1 MHTMIRALY
10 PGTFDPIHNGHVD
23 IASRAARL
31 FDELVIGVYNA
42 PPKTLLFET
51 SHRVTL
57 AENALRHLPNV
68 RVIAYHGLTVL
79 FAREIGASVMVRGL
93 RAISDFELEL
103 QMAHTNKKI
112 AADVEFICL
121 MTSLRY
127 AYLSSTIIK
136 EMASLGGD
144 VSGLVPD
151 AVREA
156 LRARVDELGPAD
168 RGFVPLATS
177 RD

>member
-1 MHTMIRALY
+1 MIRALY

-23 IASRAARL
+23 VASRVAKL
-31 FDELVIGVYNA
+31 FDEVVIGIYDS

-51 SHRVTL
+51 AQRVAL
-57 AENALRHLPNV
+57 AEHALAHLPNV
-68 RVIAYHGLTVL
+68 RVMAYHGLTVL
-79 FAREIGASVMVRGL
+79 FAREVGASVMVRGL
-93 RAISDFELEL
+93 RAISDFEYEL

-112 AADVEFICL
+112 AADVEFVCL
-121 MTSLRY
+121 MTSLQY
-127 AYLSSTIIK
+127 AYLSSTILK

-151 AVREA
+151 TVRTA
-156 LRARVDELGPAD
+156 LRARIDELGPGGVA
-168 RGFVPLATS
+168 FVPLTSS

>member
-1 MHTMIRALY
+1 MIRALY

-23 IASRAARL
+23 VASRAARL
-31 FDELVIGVYNA
+31 FDEVVIGIYDS

-51 SHRVTL
+51 SQRVAL
-57 AENALRHLPNV
+57 AEHALAHLPNV
-68 RVIAYHGLTVL
+68 RVVAYHGLTVL
-79 FAREIGASVMVRGL
+79 FAREVGASVMVRGL
-93 RAISDFELEL
+93 RAISDFEYEL

-112 AADVEFICL
+112 AADVEFVCL
-121 MTSLRY
+121 MTSLQY
-127 AYLSSTIIK
+127 AYLSSTILK

-151 AVREA
+151 TVRTA
-156 LRARVDELGPAD
+156 LRARIDELGPGGVA
-168 RGFVPLATS
+168 FVPLTSS

>member
-1 MHTMIRALY
+1 MIRALY

-23 IASRAARL
+23 IACRAAKL
-31 FDELVIGVYNA
+31 FDELIIGVYDS

-51 SHRVTL
+51 TQRVAL
-57 AENALRHLPNV
+57 ATHALSNLPNV
-68 RVIAYHGLTVL
+68 RVVAYHGLTVL

-93 RAISDFELEL
+93 RAISDFEYEL

-112 AADVEFICL
+112 AVDVEFVCL

-127 AYLSSTIIK
+127 AYLSSTILK

-151 AVREA
+151 AVQEA
-156 LRARVDELGPAD
+156 LRARIDELGPGGASL
-168 RGFVPLATS
+168 VPPSSS

>member
-1 MHTMIRALY
+1 MIRALY
-10 PGTFDPIHNGHVD
+10 PGTFDPIHNGQVD
-23 IASRAARL
+23 IACRAAKL
-31 FDELVIGVYNA
+31 FDELIIGIYDS

-51 SHRVTL
+51 PQRVAL
-57 AENALRHLPNV
+57 AEQALLHLPNV
-68 RVIAYHGLTVL
+68 RVVAYHGLTVL

-127 AYLSSTIIK
+127 AYLSSTILK
-136 EMASLGGD
+136 EWPHSAGMCPVVQMQCERPCG
-144 VSGLVPD
+144 PD
-151 AVREA
+151 REPG
-156 LRARVDELGPAD
+156 LRAQLI
-168 RGFVPLATS
+168 PLTSS

>member
-1 MHTMIRALY
+1 MIRALY

-23 IASRAARL
+23 IASRAAKL
-31 FDELVIGVYNA
+31 FDELIIGIYDS
-42 PPKTLLFET
+42 PPKTLFFDT
-51 SHRVTL
+51 SQRVAL
-57 AENALRHLPNV
+57 AQQALLHLANV
-68 RVIAYHGLTVL
+68 RVVAYHGLTVM

-93 RAISDFELEL
+93 RAISDFEYEL

-112 AADVEFICL
+112 AGDVEFVCL

-127 AYLSSTIIK
+127 AYLSSTILK

-144 VSGLVPD
+144 VTGLVPD
-151 AVREA
+151 AVRES
-156 LRARVDELGPAD
+156 LRVRIEELGPGSASLLM
-168 RGFVPLATS
+168 PTPS

>member
-1 MHTMIRALY
+1 MIRALY

-23 IASRAARL
+23 IAYRAAKL
-31 FDELVIGVYNA
+31 FDELIIGVYDS

-51 SHRVTL
+51 PQRVTL
-57 AENALRHLPNV
+57 AKNALSHLPNV
-68 RVIAYHGLTVL
+68 RVVAYHGLTVL

-93 RAISDFELEL
+93 RAISDFEYEL

-112 AADVEFICL
+112 AGDVEFVCL
-121 MTSLRY
+121 MTSLKY
-127 AYLSSTIIK
+127 AYLSSTILK

-151 AVREA
+151 AVRDA
-156 LRARVDELGPAD
+156 LLARIDELGPGGASI
-168 RGFVPLATS
+168 VPLSSS

>member
-1 MHTMIRALY
+1 MMIRALY

-23 IASRAARL
+23 IACRAAKL
-31 FDELVIGVYNA
+31 FDEVVIGVYDS

-51 SHRVTL
+51 PQRVAL
-57 AENALRHLPNV
+57 AQQALLHLPNV
-68 RVIAYHGLTVL
+68 RVAAYHGLTVL

-93 RAISDFELEL
+93 RAISDFEYEL

-112 AADVEFICL
+112 AGDVEFVCL

-127 AYLSSTIIK
+127 AYLSSTILK

-144 VSGLVPD
+144 VAGLVPD
-151 AVREA
+151 LVKEA
-156 LRARVDELGPAD
+156 LRARIAEVGSGGASLI
-168 RGFVPLATS
+168 PLTTA

>member
-1 MHTMIRALY
+1 MIRALY

-23 IASRAARL
+23 IACRAAKL
-31 FDELVIGVYNA
+31 FDELVIGIYDS
-42 PPKTLLFET
+42 PPKSLLFET
-51 SHRVTL
+51 CQRVAL
-57 AENALRHLPNV
+57 AERALVHLPNI
-68 RVIAYHGLTVL
+68 RVVAYHGLTVL

-127 AYLSSTIIK
+127 AYLSSTILK

-156 LRARVDELGPAD
+156 LRVRIDELGPGGH
-168 RGFVPLATS
+168 GFLPLTSS

>member
-1 MHTMIRALY
+1 MIRALY

-31 FDELVIGVYNA
+31 FDELVIGIYDS
-42 PPKTLLFET
+42 PPKTLLFDT
-51 SHRVTL
+51 SQRVAL
-57 AENALRHLPNV
+57 AEQALSHLSNV
-68 RVIAYHGLTVL
+68 RVVAYQGLTVL
-79 FAREIGASVMVRGL
+79 FAREIEASVMVRGL

-112 AADVEFICL
+112 AADVEFVCL

-127 AYLSSTIIK
+127 AYLSSTILK
-136 EMASLGGD
+136 EIASLGGE

-151 AVREA
+151 AVRDA
-156 LRARVDELGPAD
+156 LRARIDELGP
-168 RGFVPLATS
+168 RGHSLLPLTS
-177 RD
+177 SQD

>member
-1 MHTMIRALY
+1 MIRALY

-23 IASRAARL
+23 IACRAAKL
-31 FDELVIGVYNA
+31 FDEVVIGVYDS

-51 SHRVTL
+51 SQRVDL
-57 AENALRHLPNV
+57 AQQALSNMTNV
-68 RVIAYHGLTVL
+68 RVVAYHGLTVL

-93 RAISDFELEL
+93 RAISDFEYEL

-112 AADVEFICL
+112 AGDVEFVCL

-127 AYLSSTIIK
+127 AYLSSTILK

-151 AVREA
+151 LVREA
-156 LRARVDELGPAD
+156 LQTRIEELGA
-168 RGFVPLATS
+168 GSASVVSLTAS

>member
-1 MHTMIRALY
+1 MIRALY

-23 IASRAARL
+23 IASRAAKL
-31 FDELVIGVYNA
+31 FDEVVLGVYDS

-51 SHRVTL
+51 VQRVSL
-57 AENALRHLPNV
+57 AQEALSHLPNV
-68 RVIAYHGLTVL
+68 RVVAYHGLTVL

-93 RAISDFELEL
+93 RAISDFEYEL

-112 AADVEFICL
+112 AGDVEFVCL
-121 MTSLRY
+121 MTSLQY
-127 AYLSSTIIK
+127 AYLSSTILK

-144 VSGLVPD
+144 VTGLVPD
-151 AVREA
+151 RVREV
-156 LRARVDELGPAD
+156 LVARIEELGPGRASL
-168 RGFVPLATS
+168 VPLAPS

>member
-1 MHTMIRALY
+1 MIQALY

-23 IASRAARL
+23 IACRAAKL
-31 FDELVIGVYNA
+31 FDELIIGVYDS

-51 SHRVTL
+51 SQRVAL
-57 AENALRHLPNV
+57 AKNALSHLPNV
-68 RVIAYHGLTVL
+68 RVVAYHGLTVL

-93 RAISDFELEL
+93 RAISDFEYEL

-112 AADVEFICL
+112 AVDVEFVCL

-127 AYLSSTIIK
+127 AYLSSTIVK

-156 LRARVDELGPAD
+156 LRARIDELGLGGAS
-168 RGFVPLATS
+168 FVPLSSS

>member
-1 MHTMIRALY
+1 MIRALY

-23 IASRAARL
+23 IATRAAKL
-31 FDELVIGVYNA
+31 FDELVIGVYDS
-42 PPKTLLFET
+42 PPKTLLFDT
-51 SHRVTL
+51 SQRVAL
-57 AENALRHLPNV
+57 AELALAHLPNV
-68 RVIAYHGLTVL
+68 HVAAYHGLTVL
-79 FAREIGASVMVRGL
+79 YARMIGASVMVRGL

-112 AADVEFICL
+112 AADIEFICL
-121 MTSLRY
+121 MTSLKY
-127 AYLSSTIIK
+127 AYLSSTILK

-144 VSGLVPD
+144 VSGLVPE

-156 LRARVDELGPAD
+156 LRVRLDELGPAA
-168 RGFVPLATS
+168 PSLSQLTSS

>member
-1 MHTMIRALY
+1 MIRALY

-23 IASRAARL
+23 IAFRAAKL
-31 FDELVIGVYNA
+31 FDELIIGVYDS

-51 SHRVTL
+51 SQRVAL
-57 AENALRHLPNV
+57 AENALSHLPNA
-68 RVIAYHGLTVL
+68 RVVAYHGLTVL

-93 RAISDFELEL
+93 RAISDFEYEL

-112 AADVEFICL
+112 AVDVEFICL

-127 AYLSSTIIK
+127 AYLSSTILK

-151 AVREA
+151 AVQEA
-156 LRARVDELGPAD
+156 LLARIDELGLGGAS
-168 RGFVPLATS
+168 FVPLSSS

>member
-1 MHTMIRALY
+1 MIRALY

-23 IASRAARL
+23 IASRAAKL
-31 FDELVIGVYNA
+31 FDELVIGVYDS

-51 SHRVTL
+51 SQRVAL
-57 AENALRHLPNV
+57 AERALLHLPNV
-68 RVIAYHGLTVL
+68 RVAAYHGLTVL

-121 MTSLRY
+121 MTNLSY
-127 AYLSSTIIK
+127 AYLSSTILK
-136 EMASLGGD
+136 EMALLGGD

-156 LRARVDELGPAD
+156 LRARVDELGPGD
-168 RGFVPLATS
+168 RGFVALTSS

>member
-1 MHTMIRALY
+1 VALAERAL
-10 PGTFDPIHNGHVD
+10 
-23 IASRAARL
+23 
-31 FDELVIGVYNA
+31 
-42 PPKTLLFET
+42 
-51 SHRVTL
+51 
-57 AENALRHLPNV
+57 AELPNV
-68 RVIAYHGLTVL
+68 RVVAYRGLTVL

-121 MTSLRY
+121 MTSLKY
-127 AYLSSTIIK
+127 AYLSSTILK

-144 VSGLVPD
+144 VAGLVPD
-151 AVREA
+151 AVGEA
-156 LRARVDELGPAD
+156 LRARINELGPAG
-168 RGFVPLATS
+168 RGLVPLTSS

>member
-1 MHTMIRALY
+1 MIRALY

-23 IASRAARL
+23 IATRAAKL
-31 FDELVIGVYNA
+31 FDELVIGVYDS
-42 PPKTLLFET
+42 PPKTLLFDT
-51 SHRVTL
+51 AQRVAL
-57 AENALRHLPNV
+57 AEHALSHLSNV
-68 RVIAYHGLTVL
+68 RVAAYHGLTVL
-79 FAREIGASVMVRGL
+79 YAREIGASVMVRGL

-112 AADVEFICL
+112 AADIEFICL
-121 MTSLRY
+121 MTSLKY
-127 AYLSSTIIK
+127 AYLSSTILK

-156 LRARVDELGPAD
+156 LRVRLDELGPA
-168 RGFVPLATS
+168 GHSLLPLTSS

>member
-1 MHTMIRALY
+1 MIRALY

-23 IASRAARL
+23 IATRAAKL
-31 FDELVIGVYNA
+31 FDELVIGVYDS
-42 PPKTLLFET
+42 PPKTLLFDT
-51 SHRVTL
+51 SQRVSL
-57 AENALRHLPNV
+57 AEQALSHLPNV
-68 RVIAYHGLTVL
+68 RVAAYHGLTVL

-112 AADVEFICL
+112 AADIEFICL
-121 MTSLRY
+121 MTSLSY
-127 AYLSSTIIK
+127 AYLSSTILK

-144 VSGLVPD
+144 VTGLVPE

-156 LRARVDELGPAD
+156 LRIRLDELGPA
-168 RGFVPLATS
+168 GPNLVPLTSS

>member
-1 MHTMIRALY
+1 MIRALY

-23 IASRAARL
+23 IACRAAKL
-31 FDELVIGVYNA
+31 FDEVVIGVYDS

-51 SHRVTL
+51 AQRVAL
-57 AENALRHLPNV
+57 AQQALLHLPNV
-68 RVIAYHGLTVL
+68 SVAAYHGLTVL

-93 RAISDFELEL
+93 RAISDFEYEL

-112 AADVEFICL
+112 AGDVEFVCL

-127 AYLSSTIIK
+127 AYLSSTILK

-144 VSGLVPD
+144 VAGLVPD
-151 AVREA
+151 IVKEA
-156 LRARVDELGPAD
+156 LRARIAEVGSGAASL
-168 RGFVPLATS
+168 VPLTTG